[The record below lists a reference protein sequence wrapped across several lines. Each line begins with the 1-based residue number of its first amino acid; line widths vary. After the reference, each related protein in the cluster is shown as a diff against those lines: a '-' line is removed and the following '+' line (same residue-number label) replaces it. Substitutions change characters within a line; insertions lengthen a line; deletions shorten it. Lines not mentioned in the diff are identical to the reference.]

1 MKRYKFK
8 VKPKD
13 KDGALDFPMDMLR
26 YDRCYPVTPE
36 DARAIEVCCY
46 IIPSIDYNK
55 FAAPGE
61 GTEIKLFKGTI
72 ELQSNDRQPSS
83 KAWESYGWLVCNCE
97 SFRQ

>member
-26 YDRCYPVTPE
+26 YDRCYPVTTK
-36 DARAIEVCCY
+36 DANN
-46 IIPSIDYNK
+46 IDYCCSLGSMIAFQSEAYLEESK
-55 FAAPGE
+55 PY
-61 GTEIKLFKGTI
+61 KGTI

-83 KAWESYGWLVCNCE
+83 KAWESHDWLVISVE
-97 SFRQ
+97 SFKQ